1 MKVTP
6 FLLLMGLASSAAFAQ
21 TPPAAPQVTTPI
33 SLALFPTREFNVRD
47 YGAKGDGVAVDSP
60 AINQAIDAAAAAGGG
75 VVRLPAGTY
84 LSYTIH
90 LRSNITLRLDKD
102 TILLAGAPGAGGA
115 YDPPEPNAFSQ
126 YQDGGHGHWMNS
138 LIVGIGLDHVA
149 ITGPGVIKGTGL
161 NRGDGGP
168 GNKAIALKN
177 CRFVVLQDFW
187 VLDGGHFA
195 LLASGVDDF
204 LFDGVKTDTNRDS
217 FDIDCCRRGFITH
230 CQLNSHN
237 DDALVLKTSFG
248 LGEARPCE
256 DLVLTHCTVTG
267 YDQGTFYDGTKLR
280 ANPRA
285 PDGDGPTGRIKFGT
299 ESDSAFRRISISDCI
314 FDHSRGLAFET
325 VDGGIIEDVSAT
337 NLTMTDIN
345 TAPIF
350 FRIGNRARGPDH
362 PPIGIIRRVLVS
374 NVTATGV
381 DPRFPILIAGLPD
394 HPVQDVTLSNLHITS
409 KGGFSLAMVA
419 SPPPGVGLGFSQR
432 GNRGGRG
439 AGRGVAPA
447 LTGALGGAPPDFAA
461 GTAAPAP
468 APGTPGTTATP
479 RGPRDPYAVPENPT
493 AYPEPSM
500 FGLLPGYGVYARH
513 AANLTVQDVTF
524 GFEKED
530 TRPVVVLD
538 DVQGSTFQQ
547 LQAQRGTDAPYFVL
561 RQVTAFTAT
570 GVPGLADTRLDNA
583 PDTKL

>member
-1 MKVTP
+1 MKVP
-6 FLLLMGLASSAAFAQ
+6 LLLVLACLVLPMAPAQ
-21 TPPAAPQVTTPI
+21 TPPAPPQVSVPV
-33 SLALFPTREFNVRD
+33 SLADFPTREFNVRD
-47 YGAKGDGVAVDSP
+47 FGAKGDGVAVDSP

-84 LSYTIH
+84 LSYTVR
-90 LRSNITLRLDKD
+90 LRSNLTLRLEKD
-102 TILLAGAPGAGGA
+102 AVLLAGQPGAGNA
-115 YDPPEPNAFSQ
+115 YDPPEANAFSQ
-126 YQDGGHGHWMNS
+126 YQDGGHSHWMNS

-149 ITGPGVIKGTGL
+149 ITGPGVINGAGL
-161 NRGDGGP
+161 NRGDGVP

-177 CRFVVLQDFW
+177 CRLVVLKDFW
-187 VLDGGHFA
+187 VLNGGHFA

-204 LFDGVKTDTNRDS
+204 LIDGVKTDTNRDS
-217 FDIDCCRRGFITH
+217 FDIDCCRRGFITN

-248 LGEARPCE
+248 LGEGRPCE
-256 DLVLTHCTVTG
+256 DLVIAHCTVTG

-299 ESDSAFRRISISDCI
+299 ESDSAFRRISISDCV

-325 VDGGIIEDVSAT
+325 VDGGTIEDVSAT

-350 FRIGNRARGPDH
+350 FRIGNRARGPNN
-362 PPIGIIRRVLVS
+362 PPIGIIRRVTVDQ
-374 NVTATGV
+374 VTATGV

-394 HPVQDVTLSNLHITS
+394 HPVQDVTLSNIHITY

-432 GNRGGRG
+432 GGRGGRG
-439 AGRGVAPA
+439 GAGRGA
-447 LTGALGGAPPDFAA
+447 
-461 GTAAPAP
+461 AAPA
-468 APGTPGTTATP
+468 GTPVSPPPPGAAAAPVTP
-479 RGPRDPYAVPENPT
+479 RAPRDPYAVPENAA

-513 AANLTVQDVTF
+513 AANLTCRNVTVA
-524 GFEKED
+524 FEQED

-538 DVQGSTFQQ
+538 DVQGAKFDQ
-547 LQAQRGTDAPYFVL
+547 LKAQRGQDAPFFVL
-561 RQVTAFTAT
+561 RHVTGFSTKGTT
-570 GVPGLADTRLDNA
+570 GLSDVQLADA